1 MAQIIAVISGKGG
14 VGKST
19 FTAGISKE
27 LSARG
32 RRVLAID
39 CDIGLRSL
47 DLLLGCD
54 EQVVFDWGDAILGR
68 CDSQRVII
76 DCAVDFAAAPLSD
89 DECFTAETLAG
100 FIKDVAP
107 KYDYIFLD
115 APAGV
120 GKGFELAVK
129 CADKAIAVTT
139 PDNICVR
146 SCGLAVN
153 QAEKLGIKDFSLV
166 INMFEVKPVQKKR
179 LLNLDECIDATAIGL
194 LGVIPVDRILAFAS
208 VTGIKPGEFSPSQ
221 QAFFRIAARFEGE
234 KIDLVCE

>member
-1 MAQIIAVISGKGG
+1 MAQITAIISGKGG

-32 RRVLAID
+32 KRVLAID

-68 CDSQRVII
+68 CEAQRVII
-76 DCAVDFAAAPLSD
+76 DCSVDFAAAPLTD
-89 DECFTAETLAG
+89 DDAFTAEALSS
-100 FIKDVAP
+100 FIREVAP

-129 CADKAIAVTT
+129 CAKKVIAVTT

-146 SCGLAVN
+146 SCSLAID
-153 QAEKLGIKDFSLV
+153 QAEKLGITDFSLV
-166 INMFEVKPVQKKR
+166 VNMFEVKPVTKKR
-179 LLNLDECIDATAIGL
+179 LLNLDECIDATATGL

-221 QAFFRIAARFEGE
+221 QAFYRIAARFEGE
-234 KIDLVCE
+234 KVDLVCE

>member
-1 MAQIIAVISGKGG
+1 MAEIIAVISGKGG

-27 LSARG
+27 LSAMGKRI
-32 RRVLAID
+32 LAVD

-54 EQVVFDWGDAILGR
+54 EQVVFDWGDAILSR
-68 CDSQRVII
+68 CETQRAII
-76 DCAVDFAAAPLSD
+76 SSAVDFLAAPLSND
-89 DECFTAETLAG
+89 PAFTPANLTALLKELS
-100 FIKDVAP
+100 P
-107 KYDYIFLD
+107 LYDYIFLD

-120 GKGFELAVK
+120 GEWFELAVR
-129 CADKAIAVTT
+129 CSDRVIAVTT

-146 SCGLAVN
+146 SCSLAIT
-153 QAEKLGIKDFSLV
+153 QAERLGVADCSLV
-166 INMFEVKPVQKKR
+166 INMFEVRPVIKKK

-194 LGVIPVDRILAFAS
+194 LGVVPVDRTLAFAS

-221 QAFFRIAARFEGE
+221 QAFSRIASRFLGNKVEL
-234 KIDLVCE
+234 ICE